1 MEAPHPF
8 APYAP
13 GPRHSGPG
21 FLATAINAS
30 PVVAITW
37 VGAVGCPVAF
47 VSDNVS
53 QWGYCATDWMH
64 QHLLYL
70 DLVHPHDLD
79 GLNAEV
85 EAKRLQGIENYVQH
99 YRLRTADGRWV
110 WIEDRTWIE
119 YDAAGTITWAHGVLL
134 DISARKHHEQ
144 MAELERQTLERLLG
158 HTELQP
164 LLEFM
169 VHGYQSLLPERLF
182 SVLLLEPKSNTLL
195 DCAGPDLPPPY
206 RAAINGSP
214 IGPAAGS
221 CGTAAHSGQTVVVSD
236 IATDPLWADYKHL
249 ALAHGLAACW
259 SVPIKG
265 AQGRVLGTFAVYARQ
280 VAPPNPGELALLER
294 GAYLAGLAIERH
306 QSLDT
311 LIKLQQAVEQSPS
324 SIVIAN
330 LNAEI
335 EYANAAFSR
344 ATGYSPEEVL
354 GKNPRF
360 LQSGQTPPSVYREMW
375 EALTAGR
382 PWNGELINRRKDGS
396 SYTGMARLAPIVQPN
411 GRITHYLG
419 IKEDIT
425 QSKLVEQQIE
435 RMAYFDALTGLAN
448 RLLLQDRYHQAA
460 VVARRQDQ
468 PLALMYIDID
478 NFKHINDILGHH
490 VGDQLLV
497 QMAQRLST
505 LLRAGDT
512 LSRQGGDEFVLML
525 PGCDAASARLV
536 AEKLTEQTRHSFTL
550 GEHEVTATLSIGIA
564 LFMRDGETLDELARS
579 ADLAMYQA
587 KQEGRSTFRFY
598 APELRTQSS
607 RTLRLQTDLRL
618 ALERGQLALV
628 YQPQVRLG
636 DGALLGVEA
645 LLRWQHS
652 ELGPISPAEFIPLA
666 ETSGLILSIGEWV
679 LHQALLQLQRWDA
692 AGLDGL
698 TMAVNLSAV
707 QFRDSRLADGIG
719 ALLRA
724 SGLPAHRL
732 EIELTE
738 SCAMINPQGT
748 IATMES
754 LRRLQVPIAIDDFGT
769 GYSSLSYL
777 KRFKVAKLKID
788 QSFVRDLHADPDDR
802 AIVRAVIGL
811 ADHLGMRT
819 VAEGVE
825 TAEQLAWLHEHGCD
839 QAQGYFLSRP
849 LPADALQAWA
859 QQRNLRGPG
868 PAGAVG

>member
-13 GPRHSGPG
+13 GPRHSDPG

-53 QWGYCATDWMH
+53 QWGYCATDWMR

-110 WIEDRTWIE
+110 WIEERTWME
-119 YDAAGTITWAHGVLL
+119 YDATGTITWAHGVLL
-134 DISARKHHEQ
+134 DISARKHQEQ
-144 MAELERQTLERLLG
+144 MAELERQTLERLLS
-158 HTELQP
+158 HTDLQP

-169 VHGYQSLLPERLF
+169 VHGYQALLPERLI
-182 SVLLLEPKSNTLL
+182 SVLLVDSQNQTVC
-195 DCAGPDLPPPY
+195 DCASPDLPPSY
-206 RAAINGSP
+206 RAAIHGIP

-221 CGTAAHSGQTVVVSD
+221 CGTAAHSGQAVFVSD

-259 SVPIKG
+259 SLPIKG
-265 AQGRVLGTFAVYARQ
+265 PQGRVLGTWAVYSRRIGTPTPA
-280 VAPPNPGELALLER
+280 ELKAIER
-294 GAYLAGLAIERH
+294 GAFLAGLAIERH

-335 EYANAAFSR
+335 EYANAAFFR

-354 GKNPRF
+354 GQNPRI

-396 SYTGMARLAPIVQPN
+396 IYTEMARLTPIVQPN

-425 QSKLVEQQIE
+425 QRKLAEQQIE

-448 RLLLQDRYHQAA
+448 RLLLQDRFHQAA
-460 VVARRQDQ
+460 ILARRQGQ

-497 QMAQRLST
+497 QMAQRLSA

-536 AEKLTEQTRHSFTL
+536 AEKLTEQARHSFTL
-550 GEHEVTATLSIGIA
+550 SDHEVTATLSIGIA

-598 APELRTQSS
+598 ATELRTQSS

-618 ALERGQLALV
+618 ALERGQLSLV
-628 YQPQVRLG
+628 YQPQIRLG

-645 LLRWQHS
+645 LLRWQHG
-652 ELGPISPAEFIPLA
+652 EWGPISPAEFIPLA

-738 SCAMINPQGT
+738 SCAMINPQDT

-788 QSFVRDLHADPDDR
+788 QSFVRDLHTDPDDR

-859 QQRNLRGPG
+859 QQRNLLGPG